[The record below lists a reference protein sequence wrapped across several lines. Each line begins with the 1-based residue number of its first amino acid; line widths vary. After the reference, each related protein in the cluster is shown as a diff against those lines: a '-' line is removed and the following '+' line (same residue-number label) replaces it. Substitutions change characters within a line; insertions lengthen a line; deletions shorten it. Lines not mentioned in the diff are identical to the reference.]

1 MTMLTAELIQSLTE
15 ADSQRKQGQWRN
27 ALSLYQ
33 AADHALGASS
43 TAPIKL
49 NLALCSLGLS
59 DGHAASRH
67 SDEALAKDNT
77 LWQAQV
83 VKAKAL
89 RMLGKNA
96 DALKLL
102 ALLLPTQRGNPQVSL
117 ELGNLALNELGDAH
131 LAQTLTKPFM
141 LLKGYES
148 EATLTALMS
157 QLYDRTGSAEEL
169 TRGVIDFADA
179 HLASG
184 NAPGAPEV
192 TAVKSQSMT
201 SRKPATAPRKRVG
214 LLSPLF
220 GCSPV
225 YFFAFGSLQLLADE
239 CDFIIFNRGTK
250 GDDWASTKFRTI
262 AREWFDVASLDSDSL
277 AAFMHDKQLDVLV
290 DMAGWMDPAALRA
303 LARKPARKMYKW
315 VGGQSITTGLRVF
328 DGMFSDSRQ
337 THASHARLY
346 TEPLIQLKSGYVTYT
361 PPAYMPA
368 VAQPSQE
375 ILALGVISNPAKVSS
390 EFVRYLSDKLRQYE
404 GVKPLSLRFI
414 DKRYRYEQLQKR
426 ILSAL
431 RCDESLAQKNIAV
444 EFITPRDHP
453 EYLSQVGQL
462 DMVIDTF
469 PYTGGLTTVEALSL
483 GVPCRTRVGKL
494 FSERHTYA
502 HCMYAGLKREQ
513 FDMEHWDINDMARR
527 DAGMS
532 RVSLL
537 AASSKRMNHMA
548 LARELEPYLTA

>member
-1 MTMLTAELIQSLTE
+1 MKPAMHTAELIQSLTE
-15 ADSQRKQGQWRN
+15 ADTQRKQGQWRN
-27 ALSLYQ
+27 AMSLYQ
-33 AADHALGASS
+33 AADQALGASS

-49 NLALCSLGLS
+49 NLALCSLSLG

-67 SDEALAKDNT
+67 SDEALARDNT

-89 RMLGKNA
+89 RMLGKNT

-102 ALLLPTQRGNPQVSL
+102 ASLLPAHRDNPQVNL

-141 LLKGYES
+141 TLKGYES

-157 QLYDRTGSAEEL
+157 QLYDRTVSAEEL
-169 TRGVIDFADA
+169 TQGIIKFADA
-179 HLASG
+179 YLAAG
-184 NAPGAPEV
+184 NAPVALAAESPSSTSCGQ
-192 TAVKSQSMT
+192 TA
-201 SRKPATAPRKRVG
+201 APRKRVG

-220 GCSPV
+220 NCSPV
-225 YFFAFGSLQLLADE
+225 YFFAFGSLQILADE

-250 GDDWASTKFRTI
+250 SDDWASTKFRTI
-262 AREWFDVASLDSDSL
+262 AREWFDVAGLDSESL
-277 AAFMHDKQLDVLV
+277 AAFMRDKQLDVLI

-303 LARKPARKMYKW
+303 LARKPAAKMYKW

-346 TEPLIQLKSGYVTYT
+346 TEPLIQLTSGYVSYT

-368 VAQPSQE
+368 VVQPVPE
-375 ILALGVISNPAKVSS
+375 MLALGVISNPAKVSK
-390 EFVRYLSDKLRQYE
+390 EFVQYLSHKLRQYE
-404 GVKPLSLRFI
+404 GAKPLSLRFI
-414 DKRYRYEQLQKR
+414 DKRYRYDHLQKR

-431 RCDESLAQKNIAV
+431 RCDESLVQRNIAV
-444 EFITPRDHP
+444 EFITPKDHP
-453 EYLSQVGQL
+453 EYLNQVSQL
-462 DMVIDTF
+462 NMVIDTF
-469 PYTGGLTTVEALSL
+469 PYTGGLTTIEALSL

-513 FDMEHWDINDMARR
+513 FDIEHWDLNDMANTE
-527 DAGMS
+527 AESS
-532 RVSLL
+532 RTSLL
-537 AASSKRMNHMA
+537 SASSKRMNHMA
-548 LARELEPYLTA
+548 LARELALYLTA